1 MMAKFHVHGH
11 RKLYI
16 HNTLDQGADNA
27 KSDIEKKLA
36 EGNREGIG
44 FDYMTC
50 GLMLAFTFEAQ
61 INFMGKRFLSPW
73 HEMQRWKAKAERVFK
88 ALTIDYDW
96 KKRPFL
102 SLEKMKT
109 FRDTI
114 AHGKPFEQNLDEVV
128 EAASV
133 EEAQKMFNFTQAW
146 ESMMTHEEIMQAYDD
161 TDEAWKLMLQKS
173 GLDVMET
180 LDEVNTIITPLK

>member
-1 MMAKFHVHGH
+1 MAKFRVQGH

-16 HNTLDQGADNA
+16 HNTLDQRAVSA
-27 KSDIEKKLA
+27 KSDIERKLA

-61 INFMGKRFLSPW
+61 INFMGKRFLNPW
-73 HEMQRWKAKAERVFK
+73 YEKQRWKAKAEQVFK

-96 KKRPFL
+96 TKRPFI

-114 AHGKPFEQNLDEVV
+114 AHGKPFEPDLDEVV
-128 EAASV
+128 EAASI
-133 EEAQKMFNFTQAW
+133 EDARKMFNFTQAW

-161 TDEAWKLMLQKS
+161 TNEAWKLMFQKS
-173 GLDVMET
+173 GLNVMET
-180 LDEVNTIITPLK
+180 LDEVNIIITPVK